1 MKIDAYTWKRDSNEL
16 IDYEISTLSLSSFT
30 INASSALYRYRDSV
44 ELTSNAAEHLGNK
57 DYFKLCE
64 IKSKKDKY
72 YYIPNSKAI
81 NGNDLT
87 DLSWFVYKGK
97 KYPEINKQYRV
108 KEGDVIKIGRVWL
121 VIKEIKINSDKV
133 KKENIVDFDNYSQE
147 F

>member
-1 MKIDAYTWKRDSNEL
+1 MRNKI
-16 IDYEISTLSLSSFT
+16 
-30 INASSALYRYRDSV
+30 
-44 ELTSNAAEHLGNK
+44 
-57 DYFKLCE
+57 
-64 IKSKKDKY
+64 KKDKY

-81 NGNDLT
+81 NGNFKDLT

-133 KKENIVDFDNYSQE
+133 KKENIVDFDNGGFPFPSLAKTVTINE
-147 F
+147 

>member
-1 MKIDAYTWKRDSNEL
+1 MPIHGKEIQMNLLTTKLAHWAYL
-16 IDYEISTLSLSSFT
+16 HLLLTLHLLFT
-30 INASSALYRYRDSV
+30 DIETA
-44 ELTSNAAEHLGNK
+44 LTSNAAHHLGNK
-57 DYFKLCE
+57 EYFKLCE

-81 NGNDLT
+81 NGNFKDLT